1 MNKLLA
7 WLASL
12 VRADR
17 RITEDLNNFVTRVMA
32 WLAMRVILTET
43 AGEVLILTIVIL
55 LIIGTILG
63 VLAGV
68 IWFMFALG
76 L

>member
-43 AGEVLILTIVIL
+43 AGEVLILTIAIL
-55 LIIGTILG
+55 LVIGAILG